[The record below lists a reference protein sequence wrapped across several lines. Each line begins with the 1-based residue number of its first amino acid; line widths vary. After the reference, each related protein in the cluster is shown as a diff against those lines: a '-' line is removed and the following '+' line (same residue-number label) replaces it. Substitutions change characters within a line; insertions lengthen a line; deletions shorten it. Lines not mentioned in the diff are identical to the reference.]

1 MKRAAP
7 LSLLAS
13 CLVLLS
19 AILSSAQ
26 SSSPNTGTP
35 GKWDI
40 LGVGI
45 DSTVKEATAA
55 LKAKIPNLAV
65 SERTGALRSGSFES
79 PRLVFGVAGNSPQ
92 LDASKVFPDE
102 IALVCDQ
109 VSPNKIISV
118 SRHSRF
124 TGKGMPSYD
133 VLVKALVEKYGKPDI
148 ESEGQFCWFRNASEK
163 CRDPRKLEYISSR
176 LTSIA
181 SSEMSIGIF
190 GGKPDDIDRDCGTF
204 VYCGIGRS
212 GSNKNL
218 VDSLRCD
225 LVDSGRLYYSYVYI
239 TNFMRNGAE
248 GEAAKEKAR
257 REKGSVSGNQS
268 VPQK

>member
-1 MKRAAP
+1 MKRAAS

-13 CLVLLS
+13 CLILLS
-19 AILSSAQ
+19 ATLSSVQ
-26 SSSPNTGTP
+26 SSSPN
-35 GKWDI
+35 KWDI

-55 LKAKIPNLAV
+55 LKAKIPNLVV
-65 SERTGALRSGSFES
+65 SERTGALRSGNFES
-79 PRLVFGVAGNSPQ
+79 PKLVFGVAANSPQ
-92 LDASKVFPDE
+92 RDANKVFPDE

-109 VSPNKIISV
+109 LSPNKIISI

-163 CRDPRKLEYISSR
+163 CKDPRKLEYISSN
-176 LTSIA
+176 LTGIA

-190 GGKPDDIDRDCGTF
+190 SRKPDDIDRDCGTF
-204 VYCGIGRS
+204 VYCRIGRS
-212 GSNKNL
+212 ASNKNL

-239 TNFMRNGAE
+239 CNFMRNGAE
-248 GEAAKEKAR
+248 GAAAKEKAQ
-257 REKGSVSGNQS
+257 REKGSVSGN
-268 VPQK
+268 

>member
-1 MKRAAP
+1 MKRAAC

-13 CLVLLS
+13 CLILLS
-19 AILSSAQ
+19 ATPGGAQ
-26 SSSPNTGTP
+26 AGSPNADTRD
-35 GKWDI
+35 KWDI

-45 DSTVKEATAA
+45 DSTIKEAAAA
-55 LKAKIPNLAV
+55 LRAKIPNLV
-65 SERTGALRSGSFES
+65 VTERTGALRSGSFES
-79 PRLVFGVAGNSPQ
+79 PRLVFGVVGISPQ
-92 LDASKVFPDE
+92 SDASKVFPDE

-109 VSPNKIISV
+109 VSPKKIISV

-133 VLVKALVEKYGKPDI
+133 LLVKALVEKYGKPDT

-163 CRDPRKLEYISSR
+163 CRDPRNLEYISSR

-181 SSEMSIGIF
+181 SSEMSVGIF
-190 GGKPDDIDRDCGTF
+190 SRKPDDIDKDCGTV

-212 GSNKNL
+212 ASNKNL

-225 LVDSGRLYYSYVYI
+225 LVDSVRLYYSYVYI
-239 TNFMRNGAE
+239 INFMTNGAE
-248 GEAAKEKAR
+248 GAAAKEKAP
-257 REKGSVSGNQS
+257 REKGSVSGNR
-268 VPQK
+268 